1 MGVRLLG
8 VVKEAGVLC
17 VSCAQEK
24 YGEEWIEKL
33 MRDSAREGNPIA
45 PYWSGY
51 PVDSPVWC
59 DACGALIPQD
69 LSSLGEEEVRTLVR
83 GGHGTLEE
91 LESLRKEYA
100 YLFDDQ

>member
-1 MGVRLLG
+1 MAVRFLG

-17 VSCAQEK
+17 VSCAEQK
-24 YGEEWIEKL
+24 YGEARIEEL
-33 MRDSAREGNPIA
+33 MRDGPREGDPIA

-59 DACGALIPQD
+59 DSCGTLIPQD
-69 LSSLGEEEVRTLVR
+69 LSPLGEEEVRTMVR